1 MHLLSAIIFAFGLNY
16 DLLACI
22 SLKNHFHFNL
32 TFGCR
37 LYFSWWRL
45 FLDWEI
51 RLQAEC
57 LNAVWVKMLEY
68 LQLVFHIS
76 CWRFFSLVFYVL
88 MNFFLC
94 VIQYLTPRL
103 RIRAYS
109 PDVLLNVSILNR
121 WLFLLALINNA
132 KLVNSDV
139 FLYFLALNGEE
150 RSRLLRL
157 LISIRHLVENY
168 WVVEK
173 INCLHDA
180 VTELYDYF
188 CLFHN

>member
-1 MHLLSAIIFAFGLNY
+1 
-16 DLLACI
+16 
-22 SLKNHFHFNL
+22 
-32 TFGCR
+32 
-37 LYFSWWRL
+37 
-45 FLDWEI
+45 
-51 RLQAEC
+51 
-57 LNAVWVKMLEY
+57 
-68 LQLVFHIS
+68 
-76 CWRFFSLVFYVL
+76 

-168 WVVEK
+168 
-173 INCLHDA
+173 
-180 VTELYDYF
+180 
-188 CLFHN
+188 